1 MNRNSTAI
9 LATTIFFSMLASS
22 GVRSTASPRDGSSA
36 ASTQPVTFTSS
47 KPTQTDDDLGIR
59 ITQESNKKGDYA

>member
-1 MNRNSTAI
+1 MNRNSTAV

-22 GVRSTASPRDGSSA
+22 GVRSTASPPGRIQCCIYTACD
-36 ASTQPVTFTSS
+36 VHLH

-59 ITQESNKKGDYA
+59 ITQESKKIR